1 MSALNLAGLPVDLR
15 ALGRWAAVR
24 GFAEDEGRALHHL
37 LAETFGKGQ
46 LQPFRLMAAPG
57 AAHSS
62 LYAYARADAPGL
74 LQVARE
80 CALPD
85 ALAACDVAQLATK
98 TMPESWKTGRRLA
111 FDLRVRPTRRLHKP
125 AGSLP
130 KGAEV
135 DAYLVEAMRRFPAG
149 RPPLEER
156 IAREEVYLRWLKERL
171 QDAARVDAA
180 RIVSFERRKAL
191 RGATQ
196 REGPEV
202 VWHGELT
209 VLDGSVFSTRLASG
223 VGRHAAYGFGML
235 LLRPAGL
242 EDGYVG
248 GTARP

>member
-1 MSALNLAGLPVDLR
+1 MRASRRVGGLRCRATGHQDNARKLEDRKASRVRSAS
-15 ALGRWAAVR
+15 
-24 GFAEDEGRALHHL
+24 
-37 LAETFGKGQ
+37 
-46 LQPFRLMAAPG
+46 
-57 AAHSS
+57 AAHE
-62 LYAYARADAPGL
+62 AP
-74 LQVARE
+74 
-80 CALPD
+80 C
-85 ALAACDVAQLATK
+85 
-98 TMPESWKTGRRLA
+98 
-111 FDLRVRPTRRLHKP
+111 HKP

-149 RPPLEER
+149 RPPLEGR

-202 VWHGELT
+202 VWHGELS
-209 VLDGSVFSTRLASG
+209 VLDSSAFSARLASG

-235 LLRPAGL
+235 LLRPSGG
-242 EDGYVG
+242 EDAHAG